1 MQIFPA
7 NWSNPAAAT
16 QQALQHP
23 RGSTAPH
30 SPPSSPA
37 ISDVGKAEKTGDRD
51 ADERYD
57 GPMAGY
63 PKPPSSGEQE
73 AESPSPQLELSL
85 PADSGEESK
94 FDVLG

>member
-23 RGSTAPH
+23 RGSAASN
-30 SPPSSPA
+30 SPPSTPA
-37 ISDVGKAEKTGDRD
+37 IPDVGKTEKSGDRD

-57 GPMAGY
+57 GPMAGH
-63 PKPPSSGEQE
+63 PKQPSPGEQ
-73 AESPSPQLELSL
+73 APESPSPQHELSL